1 MQEIILIEIRMEFHQ
16 WRLGTDGLF
25 ETQQVLMRM
34 KVLHTDVMNRLGD
47 NMAGDIIGL
56 FGGGVFEYGLFGW
69 R

>member
-1 MQEIILIEIRMEFHQ
+1 MEFHQ

-25 ETQQVLMRM
+25 ETQQVLTRM

-47 NMAGDIIGL
+47 NMAGGIIGL
-56 FGGGVFEYGLFGW
+56 VVGGVFEYGLIGW